1 MIGKLVPKRI
11 EPHVAP
17 GVHLIADG
25 AVNWY
30 LVEEEGA
37 LTIVDCGLPRSWE
50 LLGEALARIGRR
62 REDLKA
68 VVLTHAHWDHVGFAR
83 QAKEQL
89 GLPIYA
95 TAEETELARHPYR
108 YDKERS
114 PLPYLAI
121 PKAMPIVA
129 QLIGAGAYKVKG
141 VEVDH
146 VIRPGETLDVP
157 GHPVVLDTRGHTHG
171 HCALHLPDR
180 SAVIVGDALV
190 MLDPYTG
197 RHGPCLV
204 ARAATADVARAK
216 QSLDVIAAT
225 GAEVLLSGHGEPY
238 RGPASQAAEQARA
251 NGAA

>member
-11 EPHVAP
+11 DAHVAP

-30 LVEEEGA
+30 LLEEDGA

-50 LLGEALARIGRR
+50 LLGEALETIGRTR
-62 REDLKA
+62 ADLKA
-68 VVLTHAHWDHVGFAR
+68 IVLTHAHWDHVGFAR
-83 QAKEQL
+83 RAKEEL
-89 GLPIYA
+89 RLPIYA
-95 TAEETELARHPYR
+95 TAPEAELARHPYR

-121 PKAMPIVA
+121 PKALPIVA

-146 VIRPGETLDVP
+146 IIKPGDTLDLP
-157 GHPVVLDTRGHTHG
+157 GHPVVLDTPGHTHG

-180 SAVIVGDALV
+180 SAVIVGDAIV

-197 RHGPCLV
+197 RRGPCLV
-204 ARAATADVARAK
+204 ARAATADVPRATR
-216 QSLDVIAAT
+216 SLEVIAQT
-225 GAEVLLSGHGEPY
+225 GAEIVLTGHGEPY
-238 RGPASQAAEQARA
+238 RGPASQAAAQARE